1 MDNNKKQPYLA
12 PAVKV
17 VEVKVER
24 GMQGSPIHAGTDAT
38 NGTEQY
44 TMESTTA
51 EGWFG
56 TTL

>member
-1 MDNNKKQPYLA
+1 MDNNKKHPYLA

-51 EGWFG
+51 EGWF
-56 TTL
+56 

>member
-1 MDNNKKQPYLA
+1 MNDNKKQPYLA

-17 VEVKVER
+17 VEYKVER
-24 GMQGSPIHAGTDAT
+24 GFQSTFQAPGTAGAT

-51 EGWFG
+51 EGWF
-56 TTL
+56 